1 MALGMALGGPQHHQR
16 GYSDEEEILRRRNE
30 ELEKELKEIL
40 EREKKV
46 REEIEKTKERLIV
59 VEEAEERLC
68 FQLGEQEA
76 ESFYQARAYHVEI
89 RSLKEQLSQ
98 ARKLIQ
104 SATALKDQP

>member
-1 MALGMALGGPQHHQR
+1 MAQGMALVGPRHQKSR
-16 GYSDEEEILRRRNE
+16 YSDEEEILRRRNE
-30 ELEKELKEIL
+30 ELEKELKESL

-46 REEIEKTKERLIV
+46 REEMERTKERLRA
-59 VEEAEERLC
+59 VEDAEERLC

-76 ESFYQARAYHVEI
+76 ESVYEARAYSVEI